1 MLKVILPIAL
11 ALAMLFFFYTAYQE
25 AKPQTRDQ
33 RVYAELKEFIPY
45 RLKKRFTGLSIT
57 STKNDKEE
65 KPPSSQV
72 MHRFDQLEQQ
82 WGKSHLLLDGNT
94 LTVLDDDNKT
104 VKTITLQNESEMV
117 YIKNFFGL

>member
-11 ALAMLFFFYTAYQE
+11 AFAMLFFFYTAYQD
-25 AKPQTRDQ
+25 AKPQSRDTRI
-33 RVYAELKEFIPY
+33 YSELKEFIPY
-45 RLKKRFTGLSIT
+45 KLKKRFTGLTII

-82 WGKSHLLLDGNT
+82 WGKSHLLLDGNI
-94 LTVLDDDNKT
+94 LTVLDDNNQS
-104 VKTITLQNESEMV
+104 VKTITLQNKSEMGYV
-117 YIKNFFGL
+117 KNFFGL